1 MKAWHSVFLES
12 SGFLSYVSRMPERH
26 ILGVFRNFS
35 RSVGWN
41 LDSAIFGFSGWQCF
55 CDTKTVSRT
64 LLMAIKYDPES
75 VLRVPIFSKSLLDK
89 IKILLIEGVKWET
102 RSLQKS
108 VSWPH
113 ISLSL

>member
-1 MKAWHSVFLES
+1 
-12 SGFLSYVSRMPERH
+12 MPEGH
-26 ILGVFRNFS
+26 IQGVFRNFS

-55 CDTKTVSRT
+55 CDTKTTSRM
-64 LLMAIKYDPES
+64 LSMAMKYDPETVS
-75 VLRVPIFSKSLLDK
+75 RVQIFSKSLLDE

-102 RSLQKS
+102 SSLQKS

-113 ISLSL
+113 ISLPL